1 MVNGLAPYERR
12 IGMVF
17 QNYALWPHMTV
28 AENIGYGLRLRRLR
42 GADLAQRLQE
52 GLRKVNLVGFEARYP
67 GQLSGGQQQR
77 VAIARALVNDP
88 TVILADEPTGAL
100 DTRTSLEIMA
110 LLQGLNQQ
118 GMTIVLV
125 THELDVAAHAGR
137 ILSFRDGRVIRD
149 ERIATPRNAA
159 ATLADLPRDLEHEA
173 EEAVA

>member
-1 MVNGLAPYERR
+1 
-12 IGMVF
+12 
-17 QNYALWPHMTV
+17 
-28 AENIGYGLRLRRLR
+28 
-42 GADLAQRLQE
+42 
-52 GLRKVNLVGFEARYP
+52 
-67 GQLSGGQQQR
+67 
-77 VAIARALVNDP
+77 VNDP

-149 ERIATPRNAA
+149 ERIATPRDAA